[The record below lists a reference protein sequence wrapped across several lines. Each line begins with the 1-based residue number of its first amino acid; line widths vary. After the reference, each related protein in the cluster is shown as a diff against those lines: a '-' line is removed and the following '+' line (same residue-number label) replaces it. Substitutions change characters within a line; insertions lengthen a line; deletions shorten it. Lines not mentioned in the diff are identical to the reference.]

1 MHGVDH
7 WRSCAEGDHGAGK
20 RSYRSIPFLGVVHHL
35 VTATHVWKA
44 MLDFGNPYFEK
55 ELDIDNSLDASSN
68 DEDEYSIDNDGGNC
82 GGSHSESA
90 DLDDLLL

>member
-1 MHGVDH
+1 
-7 WRSCAEGDHGAGK
+7 
-20 RSYRSIPFLGVVHHL
+20 
-35 VTATHVWKA
+35 